1 MAQDYCYYCM
11 TPTLAGGVCTV
22 CGRSPGQTG
31 REEDVLPP
39 DTRLAGGRVILGERL
54 GRGGFGITY
63 VGMDTKTGQRVAVKE
78 FMPRYLAQR
87 EGSALRVD
95 PEKRETYDKVLRSFH
110 KEANTIHLL
119 DSHPGIVR
127 VLALFDENGTAYYT
141 MEMLKG
147 LDLHKYLKAIN
158 RPLTPAEAYALL
170 EPAMR
175 ALSFV
180 HAKGVLHRDIS
191 PDNILL
197 CMEPARAAQ
206 TRPAEIRTVKR
217 IDFGAAHVA
226 VESFTQSFPE
236 VRKNGYSPL
245 EQNWDGDKQGPWTDV
260 YAFAATLYMALTGK
274 NPVPARDR
282 AQDQD
287 PLKKPSELAQ
297 GVSPAVDAVVLKGLA
312 LAPKLRYQE
321 IDTFRRELYAAVY
334 NRAVPTSEPTPQPT
348 PEPPRKPARGG
359 TNPAPAP
366 VPAIGREIAA
376 RRLLA
381 LLIDTFLF
389 CVLPQIALDTP
400 GLIAGWL
407 LMVILNTGLVFV
419 KPNAALGERLL
430 GLRVTSEGG
439 GGPALPQSLLRA
451 ALRAVLPYALWEDFQ
466 LAVTGRRPGY
476 DRLTKTVVAE
486 AGGADSATETS
497 VSAVPFSPP
506 SQAFEASQASSA
518 SETTD
523 SAASAAGGAPRLSLR
538 AVAGSLQ
545 GRTVDYRA
553 PLTLGRDARRANVL
567 VPPEDRLVSGLHAS
581 IRFTGGQYRLRD
593 EHSSNGTRLNG
604 TRLDPDAEPAVLR
617 QGDTLELG
625 AERFIITIR

>member
-1 MAQDYCYYCM
+1 MAQAYCYYCM

-22 CGRSPGQTG
+22 CGRAPGQAQ

-78 FMPRYLAQR
+78 FMPRYLARR
-87 EGSALRVD
+87 EGRALRVD
-95 PEKRETYDKVLRSFH
+95 PDKRETYDRVLRSFH

-206 TRPAEIRTVKR
+206 TRPAEIRVVKL

-260 YAFAATLYMALTGK
+260 YAFAATVYMALTGK

-282 AQDQD
+282 AQEQD
-287 PLKKPSELAQ
+287 PLRKPSELSQ
-297 GVSPAVDAVVLKGLA
+297 GVSPAVDAVVLKGMA
-312 LAPKLRYQE
+312 LAPKQRYQE

-334 NRAVPTSEPTPQPT
+334 NRALPASEPTPQPT
-348 PEPPRKPARGG
+348 PETSRKPSRGG
-359 TNPAPAP
+359 ANPAPAP
-366 VPAIGREIAA
+366 SPSPAPAAGREIAA
-376 RRLLA
+376 RRVLA
-381 LLIDTFLF
+381 LLLDAFLF

-407 LMVILNTGLVFV
+407 LMVILNTGLVFA

-430 GLRVTSEGG
+430 GLRVLSERG
-439 GGPALPQSLLRA
+439 GGPGLPQSLLRA
-451 ALRAVLPYALWEDFQ
+451 ALRGVLPYALWEDFQ

-476 DRLTKTVVAE
+476 DRLTKTTVAQ
-486 AGGADSATETS
+486 AGLADGAAEESAAVSESGRAS
-497 VSAVPFSPP
+497 V
-506 SQAFEASQASSA
+506 A
-518 SETTD
+518 SETGERL
-523 SAASAAGGAPRLSLR
+523 ASAVGGAPRLTLS

-553 PLTLGRDARRANVL
+553 PLLLGRDARRANVL

-581 IRFTGGQYRLRD
+581 IRLTGGQYRLKD

-604 TRLDPDAEPAVLR
+604 TRLDPEAEPVTLR

>member
-1 MAQDYCYYCM
+1 MAQEYCYYCM

-22 CGRSPGQTG
+22 CGRAPGQTP

-63 VGMDTKTGQRVAVKE
+63 VGVDTKTGQRVAVKE
-78 FMPRYLAQR
+78 FMPRYLARR
-87 EGSALRVD
+87 EGRALLVD
-95 PEKRETYDKVLRSFH
+95 PDKRESYDKVLRSFH

-127 VLALFDENGTAYYT
+127 VLTLFDENGTAYYT

-206 TRPAEIRTVKR
+206 TRPAEIRTVKL

-282 AQDQD
+282 AQEQD
-287 PLKKPSELAQ
+287 PLKKPSELSQ
-297 GVSPAVDAVVLKGLA
+297 SVTPAVDAVILKGMA
-312 LAPKLRYQE
+312 LAPRQRYQE

-334 NRAVPTSEPTPQPT
+334 NRAVPTSEP
-348 PEPPRKPARGG
+348 PPPKPSRETSRKPAQGGVTPDSAPSRG
-359 TNPAPAP
+359 PAPA
-366 VPAIGREIAA
+366 AGREIAA

-381 LLIDTFLF
+381 LLLDTFLF
-389 CVLPQIALDTP
+389 CVLPQIALGVP
-400 GLIAGWL
+400 GLLAGWL
-407 LMVILNTGLVFV
+407 LMIILNTGLVFT

-430 GLRVTSEGG
+430 GLRVQAERGG
-439 GGPALPQSLLRA
+439 APGLPQSLLRA
-451 ALRAVLPYALWEDFQ
+451 ALRAVLPYSLWEDFQ
-466 LAVTGRRPGY
+466 LAATGRRPDY
-476 DRLTKTVVAE
+476 DRRTKTVVVEAAPAAGAAE
-486 AGGADSATETS
+486 GSEA
-497 VSAVPFSPP
+497 VSQP
-506 SQAFEASQASSA
+506 SR
-518 SETTD
+518 
-523 SAASAAGGAPRLSLR
+523 ASAAFETGESLASAVGGAPGLMLT

-545 GRTVDYRA
+545 GRAVEYRA
-553 PLTLGRDARRANVL
+553 PLLLGRDARRANVL

-581 IRFTGGQYRLRD
+581 IRLTGGQYRLKD

-604 TRLDPDAEPAVLR
+604 TRLDPDAEPVTLR

-625 AERFIITIR
+625 AERFLITIR